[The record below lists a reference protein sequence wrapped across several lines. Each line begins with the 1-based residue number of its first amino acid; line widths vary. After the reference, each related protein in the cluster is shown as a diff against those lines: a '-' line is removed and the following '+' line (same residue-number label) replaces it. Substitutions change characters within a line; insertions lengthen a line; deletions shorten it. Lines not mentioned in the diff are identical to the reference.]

1 MSMTKEERDQ
11 KTHDTIML
19 LEPLVRANNKAIY
32 GNGRAGLLDRMTRI
46 ESIAALVSAGG
57 LLIAVIALLAKC
69 NETI

>member
-57 LLIAVIALLAKC
+57 LLIAVIALLAKL
-69 NETI
+69 